1 MVLLVRV
8 TVFCGSRTGNFS
20 EYFDVAIE
28 LGKCLSERNIDL
40 VYGGGATGLMG
51 SLADSVLEHGGTA
64 IGVIPD
70 SLKEKEMAHRHLSK
84 LHVVDS
90 MHDRKLMMAKLSQ
103 AFIILPGGLG
113 TMEEFFEVAT
123 WTQLEILQKP
133 YGFLNIIGYFQ
144 KLFSWLQEME
154 HQGFLDKNYASA
166 LIIDDQPNVLL
177 DKLYEQFRKYDEMA
191 ESQG

>member
-1 MVLLVRV
+1 
-8 TVFCGSRTGNFS
+8 
-20 EYFDVAIE
+20 
-28 LGKCLSERNIDL
+28 
-40 VYGGGATGLMG
+40 
-51 SLADSVLEHGGTA
+51 
-64 IGVIPD
+64 
-70 SLKEKEMAHRHLSK
+70 
-84 LHVVDS
+84 
-90 MHDRKLMMAKLSQ
+90 MHNRKLMMGKLSQ

-154 HQGFLDKNYASA
+154 HQGFLDENYASA

>member
-1 MVLLVRV
+1 
-8 TVFCGSRTGNFS
+8 
-20 EYFDVAIE
+20 
-28 LGKCLSERNIDL
+28 
-40 VYGGGATGLMG
+40 
-51 SLADSVLEHGGTA
+51 
-64 IGVIPD
+64 VIPD

-84 LHVVDS
+84 LYVVDS
-90 MHDRKLMMAKLSQ
+90 MHDRKLMMGKLSQ

-154 HQGFLDKNYASA
+154 HQGFLDENYASA

>member
-28 LGKCLSERNIDL
+28 LCKCLSERNIDL
-40 VYGGGATGLMG
+40 VYGGGGTGLMG

-70 SLKEKEMAHRHLSK
+70 SLKEKEKAHRHLSK
-84 LHVVDS
+84 LYVVDS
-90 MHDRKLMMAKLSQ
+90 MHNRKLMMGNLSQ
-103 AFIILPGGLG
+103 AFIVLPGGLG

-123 WTQLEILQKP
+123 WTQLGILQKP
-133 YGFLNIIGYFQ
+133 YGFLNIAGYYE
-144 KLFSWLQEME
+144 KLFTWLKEME
-154 HQGFLDKNYASA
+154 YQGFLEKNYVSA
-166 LIIDDQPNVLL
+166 LIVDNQPDSLL
-177 DKLYEQFRKYDEMA
+177 DKLHEQIHKK
-191 ESQG
+191 